1 MEKSAGKTNTACA
14 LYQGRACAILN
25 AETCENCCVT
35 AERNGE
41 DRSGLVKENVA
52 LFESLLPDGGVAY
65 LFESDTC
72 TICKDE
78 PKEKAE
84 RYAILDFGHSQ
95 PEALHAR
102 RLLQKSNVG
111 FMLPL
116 QFACCR
122 KCSSRFVLSA
132 YLPLLVPAALTAAWI
147 PFFVSP
153 HLMQGLKA
161 AASWLPLVLV
171 LITVAGGYALGKALQ
186 RNLSKRYEKS
196 MYFDL
201 LTHPASKALMEKGWF
216 PLMERNGSM
225 PILSKKRIEYGL
237 GNAPSGAY
245 ETEPADKIPVNSEE
259 IRKNGENA
267 IDKF

>member
-14 LYQGRACAILN
+14 LYQSRACAILN
-25 AETCENCCVT
+25 AETCETCCVM
-35 AERNGE
+35 AERTGE
-41 DRSGLVKENVA
+41 NRTELVKENVA

-72 TICKDE
+72 TVCKEE
-78 PKEKAE
+78 PKGKAE
-84 RYAILDFGHSQ
+84 RFAILDFGHSE

-116 QFACCR
+116 QFACCK
-122 KCSSRFVLSA
+122 KCSRRFVLNA
-132 YLPLLVPAALTAAWI
+132 YLPLIVPAALTAIWI

-161 AASWLPLVLV
+161 AAPWLPLLLV
-171 LITVAGGYALGKALQ
+171 LITVAGGYVLGKALQ
-186 RNLSKRYEKS
+186 RILSKRYEKS

-201 LTHPASKALMEKGWF
+201 LTHPAAKALTEKGWF
-216 PLMERNGSM
+216 PLMERNGST
-225 PILSKKRIEYGL
+225 PILSAKRIEYGL

-245 ETEPADKIPVNSEE
+245 TAEPTDKIPVNREE
-259 IRKNGENA
+259 IQENGKKS
-267 IDKF
+267 D